1 MNTKTKGD
9 ILAERI
15 EKLIRNYL
23 PEGSRSEVAFLEVVQ
38 EYRKPWT
45 LGRSINGFTL
55 ADGQEWHRNDWTEDM
70 LPEGWRPMTK
80 GELMLKFQHEYSS
93 NGKNWVVQ
101 ASDVVCQPCHD
112 SDFIRTRR
120 PLPIVAKLVP
130 LGPEDVKCGDEIRQ
144 SHWLQG
150 TSVSVIGK
158 NKDGVWW
165 VNASGDFR
173 LTEYGDIKDGF
184 EISRDGGKNWTACAK
199 EITVD
204 NQTA

>member
-23 PEGSRSEVAFLEVVQ
+23 PEGSRSEVDFLEVVQ

-120 PLPIVAKLVP
+120 PLPTVAKLVP
-130 LGPEDVKCGDEIRQ
+130 LGPEDVPPG
-144 SHWLQG
+144 
-150 TSVSVIGK
+150 SVIRSTKSVVPKSWISVLNVISIGVEIAG
-158 NKDGVWW
+158 NDGITTL
-165 VNASGDFR
+165 NFLR
-173 LTEYGDIKDGF
+173 LKEECW
-184 EISRDGGKNWTACAK
+184 EISRDGGKTWQKCHK
-199 EITVD
+199 EGK
-204 NQTA
+204 

>member
-120 PLPIVAKLVP
+120 PLPTVAKLVP
-130 LGPEDVKCGDEIRQ
+130 LGPEDVPPGSVFKRIEYANHAMWIAPIAVLTSCIEFHDSVKCYQVSFAELQDR
-144 SHWLQG
+144 WL
-150 TSVSVIGK
+150 
-158 NKDGVWW
+158 
-165 VNASGDFR
+165 
-173 LTEYGDIKDGF
+173 
-184 EISRDGGKNWTACAK
+184 ISRDGGKTWQKCQK
-199 EITVD
+199 EGK
-204 NQTA
+204 

>member
-1 MNTKTKGD
+1 MSTKNKGD
-9 ILAERI
+9 ILAAQI
-15 EKLIRNYL
+15 DAIAKKYII
-23 PEGSRSEVAFLEVVQ
+23 GSPREEIVAALAD
-38 EYRKPWT
+38 YHRPWT

-120 PLPIVAKLVP
+120 PLPTVAKLVP
-130 LGPEDVKCGDEIRQ
+130 LGPEDVPPGSVFKRIEYANHAMWIAPIAVLTSCIEFHDSVKCYQVSFAELQDR
-144 SHWLQG
+144 WL
-150 TSVSVIGK
+150 
-158 NKDGVWW
+158 
-165 VNASGDFR
+165 
-173 LTEYGDIKDGF
+173 
-184 EISRDGGKNWTACAK
+184 ISRDGGKTWQKCQK
-199 EITVD
+199 EGK
-204 NQTA
+204 